1 MISNKK
7 SLLALSVASALA
19 LSGCFSDDDNNV
31 VITPPPEPTD
41 PVVVAP
47 ETPTALAFAVSGNV
61 VDVDTVDIVAPATI
75 TFFEDGEPTS
85 NLVNVNG
92 DAITQITTEDGS
104 YTFTVKEGANV
115 GIVTAVVAAD
125 GYFSKS
131 FDIDLSNEDSAA
143 TLEAELALVSKGG
156 DEVVEASVSESV
168 ANATTASP
176 VTAAA
181 AKGKAG
187 SDVTVPAGVQ
197 LRDASGNAVTGTSV
211 SLTVGSADPTS
222 SKISAVL
229 PAGLSAGSTTSIK
242 KPVGVSNIVMQDN
255 NGTKIKQFSQEI
267 DVSVSL
273 PVATLAPSGDRTIQT
288 GDQFDVSSNNEDTGK
303 WQAETNKATVGALN
317 AEGTAYKASFK
328 TDHLTFF
335 TLSRSVP
342 ICTQG
347 ITVNVTGDTVPS
359 SGLYVSM
366 TSADASI
373 SSYLRGGSTS
383 KTVVSAST
391 SARYGISSTATARVV
406 IRDAAGNVWG
416 NASSTNAEVQVCNGP
431 VSITLANPIQ
441 TTVNENVTVRA
452 VCSNDTTV
460 TEVIPGAIVKYRS
473 STTKPFRTAANNGD
487 GTFALSALNGDV
499 ASYAVSVDPR
509 ISAPFTTSITPD
521 GTDETIDVSVA
532 CDTVTGS

>member
-47 ETPTALAFAVSGNV
+47 ETPAALAFAVSGNV
-61 VDVDTVDIVAPATI
+61 IDVDTVDIVAPATI

-156 DEVVEASVSESV
+156 DEVAEASVSESV
-168 ANATTASP
+168 ADATTASP
-176 VTAAA
+176 ITAAA

-187 SDVTVPAGVQ
+187 SDVTIPAGVQ

-303 WQAETNKATVGALN
+303 WQSETNKATVGVLN

-366 TSADASI
+366 TSADASV

-416 NASSTNAEVQVCNGP
+416 NASSTNAEVPVCSGP

>member
-47 ETPTALAFAVSGNV
+47 ETPAALAFAVSGNV
-61 VDVDTVDIVAPATI
+61 VDIDTVDIVAPATI

-168 ANATTASP
+168 TNATTASP

-197 LRDASGNAVTGTSV
+197 LRDASGNAVTGSSV

-303 WQAETNKATVGALN
+303 WQSETNKATVGALN

-366 TSADASI
+366 TSADASV

-431 VSITLANPIQ
+431 VAITLANPIQ

>member
-115 GIVTAVVAAD
+115 GVVTAVVAAD

-131 FDIDLSNEDSAA
+131 FDIDLSNENSEA

-303 WQAETNKATVGALN
+303 WQSETNKATVGALN

-366 TSADASI
+366 TSADASV

>member
-47 ETPTALAFAVSGNV
+47 ETPAALAFAVSGNV
-61 VDVDTVDIVAPATI
+61 VDVDTIDIVAPATI

-104 YTFTVKEGANV
+104 FTFTVKEGANV

-168 ANATTASP
+168 TNATTASP

-303 WQAETNKATVGALN
+303 WQSETNKATVGALN

-366 TSADASI
+366 TSADASV
-373 SSYLRGGSTS
+373 SSYLRGGTTS

-391 SARYGISSTATARVV
+391 SARYGISSSATARVV

>member
-47 ETPTALAFAVSGNV
+47 ETPAALAFAVSGNV

-104 YTFTVKEGANV
+104 FTFTVKEGANV

-168 ANATTASP
+168 TNATTASP

-197 LRDASGNAVTGTSV
+197 LRDANGNAVTGSSV

-288 GDQFDVSSNNEDTGK
+288 GDQFDVSSNNEDTGQ
-303 WQAETNKATVGALN
+303 WQSETNKATVGALN

-366 TSADASI
+366 TSADASV
-373 SSYLRGGSTS
+373 SSYLRGGTTS

-391 SARYGISSTATARVV
+391 SARYGISSSATARVV

>member
-47 ETPTALAFAVSGNV
+47 ETPTALAFVVSGNV

-115 GIVTAVVAAD
+115 GVVTAVVAAD

-303 WQAETNKATVGALN
+303 WQSETNKATVGALN

-366 TSADASI
+366 TSADASV
-373 SSYLRGGSTS
+373 SSYLRGGTTS

-391 SARYGISSTATARVV
+391 SARYGISSSATARVV

>member
-47 ETPTALAFAVSGNV
+47 ETPTALAFVVSGNV

-75 TFFEDGEPTS
+75 TFFEDGEPTP

-115 GIVTAVVAAD
+115 GVVTAVVVAD

-197 LRDASGNAVTGTSV
+197 LRDASGNAVTGSSV

-303 WQAETNKATVGALN
+303 WQSETNKATVGALN

-366 TSADASI
+366 TSADASV
-373 SSYLRGGSTS
+373 SSYLRGGTTS

-391 SARYGISSTATARVV
+391 SARYGISSSATARVV

>member
-47 ETPTALAFAVSGNV
+47 ETPAALAFAVSGNV

-115 GIVTAVVAAD
+115 GVVTAVVAAD

-181 AKGKAG
+181 TKGKAG

-197 LRDASGNAVTGTSV
+197 LRDASGNAVTGSSV

-273 PVATLAPSGDRTIQT
+273 PVTTLAPSGDRTIQT
-288 GDQFDVSSNNEDTGK
+288 GDQFDVSSNNEDTGQ
-303 WQAETNKATVGALN
+303 WQSETNKATVGALN

-366 TSADASI
+366 TSADASV

-391 SARYGISSTATARVV
+391 SARYGISSAATARVV

-431 VSITLANPIQ
+431 ISITLANPIQ